1 MLVPFLRESA
11 LRGRVKMFSVLP
23 PPPESCLRHPRN
35 MDFSSSSLVNY
46 TFASVY
52 MCIYKEGEG
61 EARYN
66 LFLDVAKI
74 FRILF
79 FSFPRNFS
87 HQQSFSKNRRFRI
100 WVEEEGIII
109 IIIISSSFSMLS
121 SRERIKK

>member
-1 MLVPFLRESA
+1 
-11 LRGRVKMFSVLP
+11 MFSVLP

-79 FSFPRNFS
+79 FLFLEISLTNNHFRRIVDS
-87 HQQSFSKNRRFRI
+87 VSGSK
-100 WVEEEGIII
+100 
-109 IIIISSSFSMLS
+109 
-121 SRERIKK
+121 KKE